1 MINFFRKIRL
11 KLLSENRFSKYLIYA
26 IGEII
31 LVVIGI
37 LIALQ
42 LNTLQVE
49 KKNREIEKVLLKNV
63 KKDLES
69 DIQEFKNVKKFKTS
83 QNEASIRLLEYIID
97 TSKPLEDTIQFIND
111 FHLILYFIV
120 PSSNRT
126 SFDIA
131 TSTGYLNNITSD
143 SLVNE
148 LSDYFNNI
156 GLEQHVTET
165 KRFINAYNDN
175 NLMKNYHM
183 FSKHVMALDGQGGE
197 YALERYSNDNRP
209 ILQPQDIRGDVS
221 LENYLNQLSIRL
233 KIGIKGL
240 ENEEKWANGL
250 IRKIEN
256 QLNSKE

>member
-1 MINFFRKIRL
+1 MIKFFRSVRQRL
-11 KLLSENRFSKYLIYA
+11 LNENKFSKYFLYA

-42 LNTLQVE
+42 INTLQEE
-49 KKNREIEKVLLKNV
+49 KEDRKIEKALLKNV

-69 DIQEFKNVKKFKTS
+69 DIQEFKNVKEFKTS
-83 QNEASIRLLEYIID
+83 QYEASIRLLEYIID
-97 TSKPLEDTIQFIND
+97 TSKPLEDSIQFIND
-111 FHLILYFIV
+111 FQLMVYFIV

-131 TSTGYLNNITSD
+131 TSTGYMNNITND
-143 SLVNE
+143 SLVND
-148 LSDYFNNI
+148 LSKYFNNI

-165 KRFINAYNDN
+165 KRFINAYSDN
-175 NLMKNYHM
+175 YLMKNYHM

-197 YALERYSNDNRP
+197 YSLERYKSDKRP
-209 ILQPQDIRGDVS
+209 ILRPQDIRGDIS
-221 LENYLNQLSIRL
+221 FENYLNSLSIRL
-233 KIGIKGL
+233 TIGIKGL
-240 ENEEKWANGL
+240 EREEEWANEL
-250 IRKIEN
+250 IRKIEI

>member
-1 MINFFRKIRL
+1 MIKFFRKIRHR
-11 KLLSENRFSKYLIYA
+11 LLSKNKFRKYLMYA

-42 LNTLQVE
+42 FNTWQIEE
-49 KKNREIEKVLLKNV
+49 KDRKIEKTLLENI

-69 DIQEFKNVKKFKTS
+69 DIHEFRNVREFKIS
-83 QNEASIRLLEYIID
+83 QNKSGLRLLDYIID
-97 TSKPLEDTIQFIND
+97 TSKPLEDTLQFIND
-111 FHLILYFIV
+111 FQLIVYFIV

-131 TSTGYLNNITSD
+131 TSTGYLNNITNN
-143 SLVNE
+143 SLTND
-148 LSDYFNNI
+148 LSNYYNNI

-165 KRFINAYNDN
+165 KRFINAYNEN
-175 NLMKNYHM
+175 NLIKNYNL
-183 FSKHVMALDGQGGE
+183 FSKNVTALDGQGGQ
-197 YALERYSNDNRP
+197 YALTRYNKDNRP
-209 ILQPQDIRGDVS
+209 ILQPQDIRDDIS

-240 ENEEKWANGL
+240 ESEEKWANEL
-250 IRKIEN
+250 IRKIDI
-256 QLNSKE
+256 QLSLKK